1 MPYFEYQHQRLF
13 YREQGAGDPLLI
25 LHGNTA
31 SSALHQGELDY
42 YQSRYRVIALDALGC
57 GQSARV
63 EKWST
68 EWWRDYGMQGA
79 ALLAHLH
86 TTPAIVMGTSGG
98 AIAALWMAA
107 LYPKVCHAVI
117 ADSLVRH
124 QPPQKF
130 RDLVLSNRAERN
142 AGQVAFWR
150 TAHGDDW
157 EQVVEADN
165 QIMIAVAERGGDFLQ
180 GCPLEKIQCP
190 VLITASR
197 ADALLT
203 EVGQQTVTLAGSIPT
218 SRVYLHHEGD
228 HPLMWSQPTVFRGVV
243 DAFLHSLNLP

>member
-1 MPYFEYQHQRLF
+1 MPHFEYQHQRLF
-13 YREQGAGDPLLI
+13 YRAQGTGDPLLI

-31 SSALHQGELDY
+31 SSSLHQGELDY

-79 ALLAHLH
+79 ALLAYLDA
-86 TTPAIVMGTSGG
+86 TPAIVMGTSGG
-98 AIAALWMAA
+98 ALAALWMAGV
-107 LYPKVCHAVI
+107 YPQLVKAVI
-117 ADSLVRH
+117 ADSFVRH
-124 QPPQKF
+124 DPPDQLRKEV
-130 RDLVLSNRAERN
+130 LVGRAERN

-150 TAHGDDW
+150 DAHGDDW
-157 EQVVEADN
+157 EQVVEADS
-165 QIMIAVAERGGDFLQ
+165 QLLLSRADSGGDLLA
-180 GCPLEKIQCP
+180 GCPLMEIACP
-190 VLITASR
+190 VLITVSR
-197 ADALLT
+197 QDDLLPHV
-203 EVGQQTVTLAGSIPT
+203 EQETLDLLPYLKT
-218 SRVYLHHEGD
+218 SRVYLHHEGG